1 MLSDARGGE
10 LNEPEETPKS
20 YPPTSV
26 DDPALSE
33 LSDPEFIGKLR
44 ECLVDRPWTI
54 GHMREL
60 ERRGLHILD
69 DDPAL
74 REVANEKMQSLK
86 EGMERFR
93 GEIAN
98 ASRSFP
104 KIDFPTLPD
113 LSIVAALPDRLPVI
127 EPLKRPISLVSPAL
141 EMQGAQL
148 EALSEIRE
156 EIRELRR
163 RGWSY
168 WLMVTLTAIAALA
181 AVMSVALAL
190 S

>member
-1 MLSDARGGE
+1 M
-10 LNEPEETPKS
+10 NEPEEIPRS
-20 YPPTSV
+20 YPPTSA

-127 EPLKRPISLVSPAL
+127 EPLKRPISLVSPTW
-141 EMQGAQL
+141 EMQGA
-148 EALSEIRE
+148 
-156 EIRELRR
+156 
-163 RGWSY
+163 
-168 WLMVTLTAIAALA
+168 
-181 AVMSVALAL
+181 
-190 S
+190 